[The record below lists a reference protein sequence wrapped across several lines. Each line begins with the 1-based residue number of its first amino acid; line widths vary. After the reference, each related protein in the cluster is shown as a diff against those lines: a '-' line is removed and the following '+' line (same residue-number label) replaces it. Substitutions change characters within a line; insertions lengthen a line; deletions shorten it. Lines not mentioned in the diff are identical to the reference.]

1 MAPDPQFCLRW
12 NNFQSNIT
20 SQFETLRQDEDFVD
34 VTLTCDGKSVKA
46 HKVVLSACSPYF
58 KELFKNNPCK
68 HPIIILKDVQWFHL
82 CALVEF
88 MYAGVVNVAQTE
100 LPAFL
105 QTAESLHI
113 LGLTDAPRLHK
124 DGKQVKDPSKRASA
138 SVASSSGTSSAAN
151 PTNTDADDEG
161 DGQSGSPSASPPPPK
176 RIRKNELLDDRTHD
190 SSDGQNSLNGQ
201 GNEPLEEA
209 ADHASSVLL
218 QQSRSALTITPS
230 QQQHEIDQ
238 AYNDDL
244 AEMLEPKT
252 ELPDYN
258 SDGETRGD
266 ANAYLDQSSYPGMSD
281 MMAGPST
288 QGTSDGTVTETD
300 PAALRKLHSLDP
312 RPCPICQRMYSNLSN
327 LRQHMRLIHIPQSV
341 ECPLCSRSFKTKLYL
356 RRHLLSYHEM
366 LSKQPKPPA
375 TQPTTASQQQ
385 PSQLY
390 ISPVASNMPPPSQ
403 PYYTVEEE
411 LKRTYLQS
419 PHKSRS
425 HNSAQGIDIKQDKDV
440 GDGTLPHAPNVT
452 SGSMREQQQPQHPQ
466 QQQQHAQ
473 TQSQPQQQTSQ
484 LSQSQSA
491 AASSFPF
498 PTNLLY
504 GASGA
509 GNSAG
514 SLSRDYMRS
523 VGFNPEAAHQLH
535 HPSHPPHAFSTS
547 APNRLGYHNTP
558 YSSNS

>member
-151 PTNTDADDEG
+151 PTNTDAGEDDEG

-300 PAALRKLHSLDP
+300 PAYFQEIFQGARFQEVESVWTPPPRRRRPYPSQCVNGPMVTLGPGVEVSAAQLESLKWSDYRKLTRGLAGLVFTPLELATRSVTGQRWSRANTYGPDAANRKVKPALDNAKVNAILYHVKSIFP
-312 RPCPICQRMYSNLSN
+312 E
-327 LRQHMRLIHIPQSV
+327 V
-341 ECPLCSRSFKTKLYL
+341 E
-356 RRHLLSYHEM
+356 
-366 LSKQPKPPA
+366 
-375 TQPTTASQQQ
+375 
-385 PSQLY
+385 
-390 ISPVASNMPPPSQ
+390 VA
-403 PYYTVEEE
+403 
-411 LKRTYLQS
+411 R
-419 PHKSRS
+419 
-425 HNSAQGIDIKQDKDV
+425 IKQVLAYKCQESSV
-440 GDGTLPHAPNVT
+440 ALKLKAGIFQNVRNLPELQNPSVHQHDHHMNQGHQMMGMQSHQGAPT
-452 SGSMREQQQPQHPQ
+452 
-466 QQQQHAQ
+466 
-473 TQSQPQQQTSQ
+473 
-484 LSQSQSA
+484 
-491 AASSFPF
+491 
-498 PTNLLY
+498 
-504 GASGA
+504 
-509 GNSAG
+509 
-514 SLSRDYMRS
+514 
-523 VGFNPEAAHQLH
+523 
-535 HPSHPPHAFSTS
+535 
-547 APNRLGYHNTP
+547 
-558 YSSNS
+558 